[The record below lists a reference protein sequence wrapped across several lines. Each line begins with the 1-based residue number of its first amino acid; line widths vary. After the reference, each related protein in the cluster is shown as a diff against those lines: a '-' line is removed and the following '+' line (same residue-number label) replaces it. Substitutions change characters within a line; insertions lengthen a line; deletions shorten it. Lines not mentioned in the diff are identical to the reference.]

1 MQMTVKHACDL
12 INIDL
17 KSYEL
22 SFAEA
27 MSRPEIAEQIKK
39 DEEFTR
45 LIVEEKRSI
54 VQSRDEMK
62 AIVIE
67 MRSLEGEVDK
77 KLARLQV
84 ANQQ

>member
-1 MQMTVKHACDL
+1 MIGNLVTHH
-12 INIDL
+12 
-17 KSYEL
+17 
-22 SFAEA
+22 
-27 MSRPEIAEQIKK
+27 
-39 DEEFTR
+39 EEFTR